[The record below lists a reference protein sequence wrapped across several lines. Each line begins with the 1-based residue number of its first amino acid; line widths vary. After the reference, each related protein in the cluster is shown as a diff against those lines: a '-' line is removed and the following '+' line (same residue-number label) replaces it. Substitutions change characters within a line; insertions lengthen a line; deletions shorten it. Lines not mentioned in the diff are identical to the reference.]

1 MNELTKLQNEMQ
13 IKQDELRHLESL
25 NQEIRVI
32 NSLLFEA
39 RDAYK
44 IYLGMLNKVYE
55 RLKANGVEVNTVS
68 MSNYPSLK
76 YGIRSF
82 TQVEGSKDIIDTY
95 YNEIIDPIVKELSK
109 NE

>member
-1 MNELTKLQNEMQ
+1 MNELKKLQNEMQ
-13 IKQDELRHLESL
+13 IKKDELRHLESL

-44 IYLGMLNKVYE
+44 IYLGTLNKVYE
-55 RLKANGVEVNTVS
+55 RLKANGVEVDTVS
-68 MSNYPSLK
+68 MNNYPSLK

-82 TQVEGSKDIIDTY
+82 SQVEGSKDTIDIF